1 MSPSIT
7 NHRIRDRDY
16 PMRKGRDLAKLV
28 LNSTFSV
35 KAKRQT
41 EPWKSSRPHRMQH
54 TAQLLPHHQPEHPN
68 TKW

>member
-1 MSPSIT
+1 
-7 NHRIRDRDY
+7 
-16 PMRKGRDLAKLV
+16 MRKGRDLAKLV